1 MFVFCLKL
9 DVQESGQGMAFLY
22 FTRNGGLAY
31 NIRVEAEDEVIIK
44 DNDDNG
50 VKDHHNPH

>member
-1 MFVFCLKL
+1 MSVFCLKL

-44 DNDDNG
+44 DNSDIGDD
-50 VKDHHNPH
+50 DD

>member
-1 MFVFCLKL
+1 MLVFCLKL